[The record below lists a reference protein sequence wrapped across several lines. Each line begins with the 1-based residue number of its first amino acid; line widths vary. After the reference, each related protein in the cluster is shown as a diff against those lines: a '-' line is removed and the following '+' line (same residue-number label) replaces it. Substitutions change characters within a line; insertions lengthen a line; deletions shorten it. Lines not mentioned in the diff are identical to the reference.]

1 MKRLKFILLLCVC
14 IFCFSAQ
21 AFAAAISSEKQEI
34 IKEYYLQKLLISP
47 QALHWHL

>member
-21 AFAAAISSEKQEI
+21 AFAAAGSSEKQEI
-34 IKEYYLQKLLISP
+34 IRTGY
-47 QALHWHL
+47 